1 MSRPAR
7 FPLLAKVL
15 GWLLIHLVLLGLG
28 FFLFVRW
35 QLGLGLES
43 LISGSAGDR
52 LAAFGEQVLAEVD
65 QLPREE
71 RDEAVARLA
80 ISMGLTATIVDQ
92 PGEIR
97 FPTEVP
103 DNVVEKV
110 RGFRPPGRP
119 GRPGPPGPPGLR
131 GSPPEG
137 PRGRLLPGVR
147 RRLLGAGPPQAEGGD
162 EAEIPASNPLF
173 LVRGDGGDGYWA
185 GVVLKLRNRE
195 GGLRPPGLLLI
206 RSDRIGGAGMFFDF
220 TPWLWGGLAVLALSL
235 AFWTPFVWNITRYV
249 RRLTGATEQIAAGRF
264 DVSLPPR
271 GGDELASLGHA
282 IESMA
287 DRLDHL
293 VSGQKRFL
301 GDAAHELC
309 APLARIRT
317 ALGIL
322 EMKPDN
328 PSMLESVQADTA
340 ELAALVD
347 ELLAFS
353 RAGNRKPAF
362 ERIELEPLVRETVER
377 EGGGSPV
384 ETHVPSGLAAVAD
397 TRLLSRAVGNL
408 VRNARIHAGP
418 DARVAIRARTAG
430 DEVELTV
437 SDNGPGVP
445 REDLARIFEPFYRI
459 DRSRSRDTGGT
470 GLGLAIVRTAV
481 ESCGGSVEASL
492 PEGGGFAVSIR
503 LPRKTDELPASAAG
517 DDPVEA

>member
-1 MSRPAR
+1 MSGSHR

-15 GWLLIHLVLLGLG
+15 GWLLVHLVLLGLG

-43 LISGSAGDR
+43 LISGAAGER
-52 LAAFGEQVLAEVD
+52 LAAFGEQVVAEVGSM
-65 QLPREE
+65 PPVEAEE
-71 RDEAVARLA
+71 TVARMA
-80 ISMGLTATIVDQ
+80 AQKGLGAVLVHHPADL
-92 PGEIR
+92 R
-97 FPTEVP
+97 FPGDVP
-103 DNVVEKV
+103 KNVVERV
-110 RGFRPPGRP
+110 RGFRPPR
-119 GRPGPPGPPGLR
+119 RPGPPGRPIFGPGRRPPGEELP
-131 GSPPEG
+131 PPE
-137 PRGRLLPGVR
+137 
-147 RRLLGAGPPQAEGGD
+147 AEET
-162 EAEIPASNPLF
+162 EADAAMPVSKPIF

-185 GVVLKLRNRE
+185 GVVLRLESRR
-195 GGLRPPGLLLI
+195 GSYRPPALLLV
-206 RSDRIGGAGMFFDF
+206 RSDRIGGSGMFFDF

-235 AFWTPFVWNITRYV
+235 AFWTPFVWSITRYV

-282 IESMA
+282 IEAMA
-287 DRLDHL
+287 DRLDHF

-328 PSMLESVQADTA
+328 PAMLESVQADTA

-353 RAGNRKPAF
+353 RAGNRKPAL
-362 ERIELEPLVRETVER
+362 ERVELEPLVRETVAR
-377 EGGGSPV
+377 EANGEPV
-384 ETHVPSGLAAVAD
+384 GIAVPPGLAVTAD
-397 TRLLSRAVGNL
+397 ARLLGRAIGNL
-408 VRNARIHAGP
+408 VRNSLVHAGP
-418 DARVAIRARTAG
+418 DAHVSVAARSAG
-430 DEVELTV
+430 EDVLITV
-437 SDNGPGVP
+437 SDKGPGIP
-445 REDLARIFEPFYRI
+445 REDLARVFEPFYRL

-481 ESCGGSVEASL
+481 EACGGSVEASL
-492 PEGGGFAVSIR
+492 PESGGLTVEIR
-503 LPRKTDELPASAAG
+503 LPEKR
-517 DDPVEA
+517 

>member
-7 FPLLAKVL
+7 FPLLAQVL

-35 QLGLGLES
+35 QLGLGLDS
-43 LISGSAGDR
+43 LISGAAGER
-52 LAAFGEQVLAEVD
+52 LAAFGEQVAGEIGSLPPD
-65 QLPREE
+65 QA
-71 RDEAVARLA
+71 DEAVARLA
-80 ISMGLTATIVDQ
+80 AERGLRAVLVDH
-92 PGEIR
+92 PVELR
-97 FPTEVP
+97 FPGDVP
-103 DNVVEKV
+103 ENVVERV
-110 RGFRPPGRP
+110 RGFRPPR
-119 GRPGPPGPPGLR
+119 RPGPPGRPMFGPGRRPRGDEPP
-131 GSPPEG
+131 PPEG
-137 PRGRLLPGVR
+137 
-147 RRLLGAGPPQAEGGD
+147 D
-162 EAEIPASNPLF
+162 ETEADDEMPLSKPIF

-185 GVVLKLRNRE
+185 GVVLRLE
-195 GGLRPPGLLLI
+195 GRRAGYRPPALLLI
-206 RSDRIGGAGMFFDF
+206 RSDRIGGSGMFFDF

-235 AFWTPFVWNITRYV
+235 AFWTPFVWSITRYV

-287 DRLDHL
+287 DRLDHF

-328 PSMLESVQADTA
+328 PAMLESVQADTA

-353 RAGNRKPAF
+353 RTGNRKPAP
-362 ERIELEPLVRETVER
+362 ERVEIEPLVLETVGR
-377 EGGGSPV
+377 EANGTGV
-384 ETHVPSGLAAVAD
+384 AITVPPGLSVTAD
-397 TRLLSRAVGNL
+397 ARLLGRAIGNL
-408 VRNARIHAGP
+408 VRNSLVHAGP
-418 DARVAIRARTAG
+418 DARVAVTARAAG
-430 DEVELTV
+430 DEVRITV
-437 SDNGPGVP
+437 SDQGPGVP
-445 REDLARIFEPFYRI
+445 RDDLARIFEPFYRI

-481 ESCGGSVEASL
+481 EACGGSVEASL
-492 PEGGGFAVSIR
+492 PDGGGLAVEIR
-503 LPRKTDELPASAAG
+503 LPANA
-517 DDPVEA
+517 